1 VAVAG
6 HGRGLGRRRGA
17 AGPGGAR
24 ARGAPYQLGEPDPA
38 RRLFERSLAIWR
50 ELGNREEQARE
61 LNSLGIT
68 HRHLGEVEAARAL
81 LQEAIAIGREVGPRC
96 GWRPR

>member
-1 VAVAG
+1 MDVASAGGGAPLARVA
-6 HGRGLGRRRGA
+6 HGLGVLLD
-17 AGPGGAR
+17 
-24 ARGAPYQLGEPDPA
+24 QLGEPDPA